1 MRIAKICVNRCP
13 LRPLGG
19 KDTGGMHL
27 YLRELSQEL
36 GRMGVEVDIFTRW
49 HSSMDSEVMEIG
61 DNVRLIHIA
70 AGEQEDILKTDI
82 YHCLPQFTSNLCRFI
97 ERESVTY
104 NLVHSHYWLSALAG
118 EQVQDRLGIPH
129 LTTFHTLGEVKNR
142 VRPAEMEP
150 YLRIEAEKMAVASAN
165 CIIAVSSEEKNDL
178 VNIYGAWPDKVKV
191 IPCGVD
197 LGLFQ
202 PTDKE
207 KARLEL
213 GLSKHSKILL
223 FVGRIEPFKGID
235 IILRTLACLRGEKDL
250 HLLIVGGDSGSDGEL
265 SRLRS
270 LAGELGIEEMVTFW
284 GTVEHARIPLLYNAA
299 DICVIA
305 SYHESF
311 GLVAVEALASGIPV
325 VAPRV
330 GGLSTVITDGE
341 TGYLLD
347 NRSSEAF
354 VRHLERLLDDDQLR
368 QRMGHA
374 ARPSVMKYAWPI
386 VARQVLSVY
395 EELTTAQVPLM
406 P

>member
-1 MRIAKICVNRCP
+1 
-13 LRPLGG
+13 
-19 KDTGGMHL
+19 
-27 YLRELSQEL
+27 
-36 GRMGVEVDIFTRW
+36 
-49 HSSMDSEVMEIG
+49 
-61 DNVRLIHIA
+61 
-70 AGEQEDILKTDI
+70 
-82 YHCLPQFTSNLCRFI
+82 
-97 ERESVTY
+97 
-104 NLVHSHYWLSALAG
+104 
-118 EQVQDRLGIPH
+118 
-129 LTTFHTLGEVKNR
+129 
-142 VRPAEMEP
+142 MEP

-235 IILRTLACLRGEKDL
+235 IILRTLACLGGGGDL
-250 HLLIVGGDSGSDGEL
+250 HLLIVGGDTGSDGEL

-270 LAGELGIEEMVTFW
+270 LASELSIEEMVTFW
-284 GTVEHARIPLLYNAA
+284 GTVEHERLPLLYNAA

-341 TGYLLD
+341 TGYLID

-354 VRHLERLLDDDQLR
+354 TWHLQRLLDDDELR

-386 VARQVLSVY
+386 VAHQVLSVY

>member
-13 LRPLGG
+13 LMPLGG

-27 YLRELSQEL
+27 YIRELSQEL
-36 GRMGVEVDIFTRW
+36 GRMGVEVDLFTRW

-61 DNVRLIHIA
+61 DRVRLIHIA

-82 YHCLPQFTSNLCRFI
+82 YQCLPQFTSNLRRFI
-97 ERESVTY
+97 ESESVTY
-104 NLVHSHYWLSALAG
+104 NLVHSHYWLSALVG
-118 EQVQDRLGIPH
+118 KQIQGGLGIPH
-129 LTTFHTLGEVKNR
+129 ITTFHTLGEVKNR

-150 YLRIEAEKMAVASAN
+150 DLRIEAEKMAIASAD
-165 CIIAVSSEEKNDL
+165 CVIAVSAEEKHDL
-178 VNIYGAWPDKVKV
+178 VNIYEAWPDKVEV

-202 PTDKE
+202 SMDKA
-207 KARLEL
+207 KVRREL
-213 GLSKHSKILL
+213 GLPEHSKILL

-235 IILRTLACLRGEKDL
+235 IILRSLACIGEKKDL
-250 HLLIVGGDSGSDGEL
+250 QLLIVGGDADSDGEL

-270 LAGELGIEEMVTFW
+270 LASELGIEEMVTFW
-284 GTVEHARIPLLYNAA
+284 GAVEHEKIPLLYNAA
-299 DICVIA
+299 DICVVA

-311 GLVAVEALASGIPV
+311 SLVAVEALASGTPV

-341 TGYLLD
+341 TGYLID
-347 NRSSEAF
+347 NRSIEGF
-354 VRHLERLLDDDQLR
+354 TRHLERLLGDDDLR

-386 VARQVLSVY
+386 VARQVLSIY